1 MLPLDWDRVNRQMRT
16 NRKVRVPDEEH
27 GTALCGLHWT
37 IPRFGQTKGA
47 VKGTAFCGMIQTH
60 LVRADSEELSQVILH
75 QWNEQTKTKVRPF
88 NF

>member
-47 VKGTAFCGMIQTH
+47 VKGTAFLWNDSDSSRPSRQR
-60 LVRADSEELSQVILH
+60 RAVTSHIASVERT
-75 QWNEQTKTKVRPF
+75 NK
-88 NF
+88 N